1 MVAARLPD
9 GLGSKVSRWH
19 GGFCLAPNFVVEKE
33 KRGWGGSATHRAMK
47 CRAPIRVALALVAA
61 LALVNGHPA
70 RAQPLVEAA
79 PRVSAVAPRSHAER
93 RAVRL
98 RAASEESLAG
108 PRGVVEDAAAGPS
121 SDTARMT
128 AATTPASFD
137 PPDTDDDDIPIGDT
151 QRRTP
156 DDPPNKERRRPWK
169 STDEQTPLPT
179 RTKAAPPIS
188 TPLIVQQDDA
198 ATLSRVARETGSVDA
213 PSEPTD
219 PETAALAAEA
229 FGPSRDSY
237 QHYYD
242 SGGGAKHH
250 SSTKPPPTI
259 GFGSPLQYPS
269 SVRGV
274 WAPWCLWGGPDQA
287 TCTCYGPFS
296 HTRPWGYY
304 CVLMV
309 DPWTPSPPPPGA
321 TPGDAPP
328 SPPPPGEP
336 AAPGTPGTPGDAPSP
351 PPPPVP
357 PSPPSPPVTACG
369 DLFPGASCGPDP
381 AGPACGFCVFEVPQD
396 VFLCC
401 CDDLCE
407 SVGDCCSDYATCCAV
422 AVSSASN
429 GTDGTNATNA
439 TNTTKGISWYAAA
452 RERDDDDV
460 MKRKTT
466 NTDECGDLKP
476 GSAKIRSEDGGLL
489 LTRRVAADAIE
500 TIKRRTRAALDRKA
514 ASAEG
519 VEYTRRTTMFRD
531 TCVEAFK
538 DGDVREALRRFGSG
552 RTR

>member
-1 MVAARLPD
+1 MDVENRGHCRPFVVRCAGRCVLRSCPACIPSGQVPPRV
-9 GLGSKVSRWH
+9 GSGGGVRGTGEVVSRTFH
-19 GGFCLAPNFVVEKE
+19 AGGGLTRRRWSENSRDHLLAD
-33 KRGWGGSATHRAMK
+33 RGER
-47 CRAPIRVALALVAA
+47 ILLAGQVL
-61 LALVNGHPA
+61 L
-70 RAQPLVEAA
+70 
-79 PRVSAVAPRSHAER
+79 PRVGIPDFAR
-93 RAVRL
+93 RAI
-98 RAASEESLAG
+98 A
-108 PRGVVEDAAAGPS
+108 
-121 SDTARMT
+121 
-128 AATTPASFD
+128 
-137 PPDTDDDDIPIGDT
+137 DDDDVTIGDT

-156 DDPPNKERRRPWK
+156 DDPPNKERRRPWA

-198 ATLSRVARETGSVDA
+198 ATLSRVERQTGVVDA

-242 SGGGAKHH
+242 SGGAAKHY

-328 SPPPPGEP
+328 SPPPPGT
-336 AAPGTPGTPGDAPSP
+336 PGTPGTPGDAPS

-401 CDDLCE
+401 CDNLCE
-407 SVGDCCSDYATCCAV
+407 SVGDCCSDYATCCA
-422 AVSSASN
+422 AGLSSASN
-429 GTDGTNATNA
+429 VTNGTNGTNDTNA
-439 TNTTKGISWYAAA
+439 TKGISWYAAA
-452 RERDDDDV
+452 RERDDDEV

-466 NTDECGDLKP
+466 NTDECGALKP

-500 TIKRRTRAALDRKA
+500 TLKRRTRAALDRKA

>member
-9 GLGSKVSRWH
+9 GLRFKS
-19 GGFCLAPNFVVEKE
+19 VEVARTLLFGAKFSPRKRKE
-33 KRGWGGSATHRAMK
+33 RPGRKRDTQAMK

-70 RAQPLVEAA
+70 RAQPLGEAA

-128 AATTPASFD
+128 ATTTPASFD

-179 RTKAAPPIS
+179 RTKAAPPVS

-198 ATLSRVARETGSVDA
+198 ATLSRVARQTGVVDA
-213 PSEPTD
+213 ASEPTD

-242 SGGGAKHH
+242 SGGGAKHY

-309 DPWTPSPPPPGA
+309 DPWTPSPPPGA

-336 AAPGTPGTPGDAPSP
+336 GTPGTPGTPGEAPS

-422 AVSSASN
+422 ALSSASN

-439 TNTTKGISWYAAA
+439 TNATKGVSWFAAA

-500 TIKRRTRAALDRKA
+500 TLRRRTRAALDRKA

-519 VEYTRRTTMFRD
+519 VEYTRRTTTMFRD